1 MGQGATV
8 EEALESVVDAIQGVV
23 AARMEDN
30 LRSLNLGNTRSR
42 HPRES
47 SRFRSATARVAT
59 LTTSRVDAGQLLNQR
74 SGSVFMTGR

>member
-30 LRSLNLGNTRSR
+30 LRSLNLGNTRI
-42 HPRES
+42 ET
-47 SRFRSATARVAT
+47 SARIVEIP
-59 LTTSRVDAGQLLNQR
+59 L
-74 SGSVFMTGR
+74 